1 MRIDSKKFSL
11 IFCCI
16 ILFSFS
22 TFANGH
28 SLESVTNDFASTFSK
43 VSKLASPSFSAMS
56 VDSAGMLL
64 VEVQKRV
71 KGVYCILRINS
82 SGTVINEIGPDN
94 TAIPMRSV
102 AEQKWFIDVK
112 NKSNA
117 YFGTARES
125 GKTYPLLFFAWPIQ
139 TGSGAFGGVLAVK
152 LDATQICSGI
162 CEDDSVHFAAFYNE
176 NLLYRCGNDRMSF
189 VNESVYYLPDSS
201 KITLRFGEPTTIIDM
216 REPPEEQ
223 KSNVTEINQK
233 KSEPVS
239 LAEKK
244 VINKPEEV
252 QKLPQRK
259 KGKLNISIFILLC
272 IVIVSGFLLM
282 KSLKN
287 KSKIRDKN
295 TNDKYEEAVETESQ
309 KIPEVLPQQEY
320 LTDET
325 IINRKENTVLSDVI
339 THDDT
344 EHLSAEETCD
354 KIKALIS
361 EKTEPKKI
369 SLPPTSNVSTDEVL
383 RKELYKEIHGEILHW
398 VTSEST
404 RLSQALQELSD
415 RVGKLENVN
424 DPEVTRI
431 RNEAHRISKE
441 IALFKDNP
449 ADLIQSLD
457 D

>member
-1 MRIDSKKFSL
+1 
-11 IFCCI
+11 
-16 ILFSFS
+16 
-22 TFANGH
+22 
-28 SLESVTNDFASTFSK
+28 
-43 VSKLASPSFSAMS
+43 VSKLASSSFSAMS

-71 KGVYCILRINS
+71 KGVYSILRINS
-82 SGTVINEIGPDN
+82 SGTVINEISPDDA
-94 TAIPMRSV
+94 AIPMRSV

-112 NKSNA
+112 NKSKA

-125 GKTYPLLFFAWPIQ
+125 GKTYQLLFFALPIQ
-139 TGSGAFGGVLAVK
+139 TGSGAFGGVLAAK

-162 CEDDSVHFAAFYNE
+162 CDNDSVHFAAFYNE
-176 NLLYRCGNDRMSF
+176 NLLYRCGNDRISF
-189 VNESVYYLPDSS
+189 VNESVYNLPDSS
-201 KITLRFGEPTTIIDM
+201 KILFRFGEPTTLIDM
-216 REPPEEQ
+216 REPQEDQ
-223 KSNVTEINQK
+223 KSSVTGIKQNE
-233 KSEPVS
+233 SGSVS

-244 VINKPEEV
+244 VINKPEAV

-259 KGKLNISIFILLC
+259 KGKLNSLIFILLS

-287 KSKIRDKN
+287 KSKIRTISTIN
-295 TNDKYEEAVETESQ
+295 NEERVETERQ
-309 KIPEVLPQQEY
+309 KIPEVEQQQES
-320 LTDET
+320 LTGET
-325 IINRKENTVLSDVI
+325 LINHNDKAVLSDVV

-344 EHLSAEETCD
+344 EHLTAEETCD

-369 SLPPTSNVSTDEVL
+369 DVQSATIVSTDEVL
-383 RKELYKEIHGEILHW
+383 RNELYKEIHGEILHW

-441 IALFKDNP
+441 IASFKDNP
-449 ADLIQSLD
+449 ADQM
-457 D
+457 